1 MEVLFI
7 TWQKHHLPSGAHY
20 QILPVQD

>member
-20 QILPVQD
+20 QILPVKD